1 MATTA
6 ANVRVGVSGAVSFAP
21 TGTALPVTP
30 TATLNAAF
38 EEVGYINEDGL
49 TTSTS
54 TDTNDIKAWQNGDI
68 VRRVQTS
75 HDFTIQFA
83 MLETNELVLEL
94 YYGNFT
100 HGALGAPGVATVRGE
115 QGTRGAW
122 VFDVEDGDDLIR
134 IVVPDG
140 QVTER
145 EDVQYVNGDAVQ
157 YGVTLTTYPD
167 ASGNKAYIYFETD
180 AAS

>member
-1 MATTA
+1 VATTA
-6 ANVRVGVSGAVSFAP
+6 ANVQVGVTGHVYTAP
-21 TGTALPVTP
+21 LGTALPVTP

-38 EEVGYINEDGL
+38 QEVGYINEDGL
-49 TTSTS
+49 VTSTS
-54 TDTNDIKAWQNGDI
+54 TDQNDIKAWQNGDI

-75 HDFTIQFA
+75 HDFTIQFT
-83 MLETNELVLEL
+83 MLETNEKVLEV

-115 QGTRGAW
+115 QGYRAAW
-122 VFDVEDGDDLIR
+122 VFDVIDGSEEIR
-134 IVVPDG
+134 IVIPDG

-145 EDVQYVNGDAVQ
+145 DDVSYVNGDAIQ

-167 ASGNKAYIYFETD
+167 VSSNKAYIYFETD